1 MPGKRRRW
9 FAFRRRGRG
18 PFRFGFGHCGPH
30 TTETSEESL
39 PEVAIVGS
47 PNVGKS
53 VMFNN
58 LTGHYVT
65 VSNYPGTTVEV
76 TRGRG
81 RIHDRQFSV
90 VDTPGLYSLLPI
102 TEEERVARRILLNE
116 APECIVHMVDAKNLE
131 RMLPSTLQ
139 LIELGRPVIL
149 NLNIIDEAE
158 KLGIEIDREGLA
170 KELGIPVV
178 ATVATRGRGV
188 KELKEEII
196 AAQPQ
201 ENTAPLYYD
210 DFIEEAIKDIA
221 RRLKGT
227 YNASARGLALLLLQE
242 DREMMEKVASQET
255 EALEE
260 IMAIVN
266 EARGKTP
273 HSIGYLIANR
283 RRAWAEGMKSR
294 YVSSPLLLKISFA
307 ERLSRL
313 TISPVT
319 GIPILLLVLY
329 FGLYKFVGVF
339 GAGTVV
345 NFLEGKVFGEY
356 LNPWVNA
363 LLVRILPASYGW
375 QYWARELVGGQYGI
389 FTLGVSYAIAIVF
402 PIVGLFFLLFSIL
415 EDTGYF
421 PRLALL
427 IDRIFKRI
435 GLNGRAVIPMVLGFG
450 CDTMAT
456 MVTRILETRRERIIA
471 TLLLALAIPCS
482 AQYGVITG
490 LLAQRQ
496 AGILGIS
503 YAFLLWTALLMGV
516 FLLVGMLAAQV
527 LGGPRPSFYME
538 LPPLRLPQISNV
550 LTKTISRMNWYFKEV
565 LPLFIWAS
573 IFIWAGRLSRAF
585 DFIIR
590 GLSPLMRLLGLPEKA
605 GEVFL
610 YGFFRRDFG
619 AAGLFDYQSQGL
631 LSGVQLLVAC
641 VTLTLFL
648 PCIAQLLIMRKERG
662 LKVTAVM
669 LVFIFSVA
677 FGVGALVNFTLTG
690 LGVRL

>member
-1 MPGKRRRW
+1 
-9 FAFRRRGRG
+9 
-18 PFRFGFGHCGPH
+18 
-30 TTETSEESL
+30 
-39 PEVAIVGS
+39 
-47 PNVGKS
+47 
-53 VMFNN
+53 MFNN

-81 RIHDRQFSV
+81 LIDGRQFSI
-90 VDTPGLYSLLPI
+90 VDTPGLYSLTPI

-139 LIELGRPVIL
+139 LIELDKPLIL

-158 KLGIEIDREGLA
+158 KLGIHIDQQGLA
-170 KELGIPVV
+170 EELGVPVV
-178 ATVATRGRGV
+178 ATVATSGRGV
-188 KELKEEII
+188 DKLRKEIV
-196 AAQPQ
+196 AARSRIDTP
-201 ENTAPLYYD
+201 PLRYD
-210 DFIEEAIKDIA
+210 DFIEDAIENII
-221 RRLKGT
+221 RRLKGI
-227 YNASARGLALLLLQE
+227 YDASARGIALLLLQE
-242 DREMMEKVASQET
+242 DRETVEKVGARGT
-255 EALEE
+255 EPLEE
-260 IMAIVN
+260 IMSIVN
-266 EARGKTP
+266 EVKGRTP

-283 RRAWAEGMKSR
+283 RKGWAEEVTGR
-294 YVSSPLLLKISFA
+294 YVSSPSRLKISFA
-307 ERLSRL
+307 EKLSRL
-313 TISPVT
+313 TIAPAT

-345 NFLEGKVFGEY
+345 DFLEGKVFGEY
-356 LNPWVNA
+356 FNPWVDG
-363 LLVRILPASYGW
+363 LLLRIFPASLGW

-389 FTLGVSYAIAIVF
+389 FTLGVTYAVAIIL
-402 PIVGLFFLLFSIL
+402 PIVGLFFLLFSVL
-415 EDTGYF
+415 EDCGYF

-450 CDTMAT
+450 CVTMAT

-496 AGILGIS
+496 AGFLGIS
-503 YAFLLWTALLMGV
+503 FAFLLWAGIITGI
-516 FLLVGMLAAQV
+516 FLVVGMLAAKV
-527 LGGPRPSFYME
+527 LGGSGPSFYME
-538 LPPLRLPQISNV
+538 LPPLRLPQIGNV
-550 LTKTISRMNWYFKEV
+550 LTKTLTRMNWYFKEV
-565 LPLFIWAS
+565 LPLFMWAS
-573 IFIWAGRLSRAF
+573 ILIWVGRISRAF
-585 DFIIR
+585 DLIIWAF
-590 GLSPLMRLLGLPEKA
+590 SPLMGILGLPA
-605 GEVFL
+605 RTGEIFL

-619 AAGLFDYQSQGL
+619 AAGLFDYQSRGV
-631 LSGVQLLVAC
+631 LSGVQLFVAC

-648 PCIAQLLIMRKERG
+648 PCVAQLLIMKKERG

-669 LVFIFSVA
+669 LGFIFATA
-677 FGVGALVNFTLTG
+677 FSVGALVNFVLTG
-690 LGVRL
+690 LGVKL

>member
-1 MPGKRRRW
+1 
-9 FAFRRRGRG
+9 
-18 PFRFGFGHCGPH
+18 
-30 TTETSEESL
+30 
-39 PEVAIVGS
+39 
-47 PNVGKS
+47 
-53 VMFNN
+53 
-58 LTGHYVT
+58 
-65 VSNYPGTTVEV
+65 
-76 TRGRG
+76 
-81 RIHDRQFSV
+81 
-90 VDTPGLYSLLPI
+90 
-102 TEEERVARRILLNE
+102 
-116 APECIVHMVDAKNLE
+116 MVDAKNLE

-139 LIELGRPVIL
+139 LIELGKPVIL

-158 KLGIEIDREGLA
+158 KLGIQIDREGLA

-178 ATVATRGRGV
+178 ATVATSGRGV
-188 KELKEEII
+188 NELKEKII
-196 AAQPQ
+196 AAQPR
-201 ENTAPLYYD
+201 EDIAPLRYD
-210 DFIEEAIKDIA
+210 DFIEKAIKDIA
-221 RRLKGT
+221 HRLKGI
-227 YNASARGLALLLLQE
+227 YNASARGLSLLLLQE
-242 DREMMEKVASQET
+242 DREMMEKVGAQET
-255 EALEE
+255 EALAE
-260 IMAIVN
+260 IMAVVN

-283 RRAWAEGMKSR
+283 RRDWAEEIKRR
-294 YVSSPLLLKISFA
+294 YVLSPSLLKISFA

-313 TISPVT
+313 TISPAT

-345 NFLEGKVFGEY
+345 NFLEGKIFGEY

-363 LLVRILPASYGW
+363 LLLRILPVAFGW
-375 QYWARELVGGQYGI
+375 QFWARELVGGQYGI
-389 FTLGVSYAIAIVF
+389 FTLGVTYAVAIIL

-450 CDTMAT
+450 CVTMAT

-496 AGILGIS
+496 AGFLGVS
-503 YAFLLWTALLMGV
+503 YAFLLWAAILTGV

-527 LGGPRPSFYME
+527 LGGSPPSFYME

-550 LTKTISRMNWYFKEV
+550 LTKTVTRLSWYFREV
-565 LPLFIWAS
+565 LPLFLWAS
-573 IFIWAGRLSRAF
+573 IIIWAGRISRAF
-585 DFIIR
+585 DLIIQ
-590 GLSPLMRLLGLPEKA
+590 GFSPLMRLLGLPEKA

-619 AAGLFDYQSQGL
+619 AAGLFDLNSRGL

-641 VTLTLFL
+641 VALTLFL
-648 PCIAQLLIMRKERG
+648 PCIAQLLIMKKERG
-662 LKVTAVM
+662 LKVTVVM
-669 LVFIFSVA
+669 LVFIFSTA
-677 FGVGALVNFTLTG
+677 FGVGALVNFILTG
-690 LGVRL
+690 LGVKL